1 MTTTSPRHKAKKPLF
16 TLVGA
21 ACAAWLC
28 TAVPGYE
35 GMVLQGYLD
44 PIGIVSACAGHTKT
58 AVLGKTYTPEECE
71 TILQDDLVEH
81 AEGVLACTPTIVD
94 KPYVL
99 GAAVSFTFNVGVGAY
114 CRSTMARKLN
124 AGDLA
129 GGCAELSRW
138 TKAGGKELKGLVKR
152 RASERALCESEL

>member
-1 MTTTSPRHKAKKPLF
+1 MTTTNTRRSKKPLI

-21 ACAAWLC
+21 TCAAWLC

-35 GMVLQGYLD
+35 GMVLKGYLD
-44 PIGIVSACAGHTKT
+44 PIGIVSACAGHTKY
-58 AVLGKTYTPEECE
+58 AVLGKEYTPEECAE
-71 TILQDDLVEH
+71 ILQDDLVEH
-81 AEGVLACTPTIVD
+81 AEGVLACTPGIVD
-94 KPYVL
+94 KPPIL
-99 GAAVSFTFNVGVGAY
+99 GAAVSFAFNVGTGAY

-152 RASERALCESEL
+152 RAAERALCESEL